1 MLGPKSCASL
11 GVAEFWKGCP
21 KLGGYTQTP
30 QKQKKLDFKLL
41 FLPFFLFCFLHLRRK
56 GLGPRAGRKGYLA
69 PLCAKSPRIK
79 NGPFQGT
86 WLGSARAR
94 TENPQGVPA
103 PGRHPTA
110 KRSLVYVVF
119 PHVLPN
125 LGNVGSPKIDHP
137 TIPGTVAKSL
147 VYVCTL
153 LPFSPHQEH
162 FKDALP

>member
-41 FLPFFLFCFLHLRRK
+41 FLPFFLFCFLHLRLLLKERSR
-56 GLGPRAGRKGYLA
+56 PPGRQEGVF
-69 PLCAKSPRIK
+69 SPRIK
-79 NGPFQGT
+79 NGPFQGI
-86 WLGSARAR
+86 WLGSAGAR